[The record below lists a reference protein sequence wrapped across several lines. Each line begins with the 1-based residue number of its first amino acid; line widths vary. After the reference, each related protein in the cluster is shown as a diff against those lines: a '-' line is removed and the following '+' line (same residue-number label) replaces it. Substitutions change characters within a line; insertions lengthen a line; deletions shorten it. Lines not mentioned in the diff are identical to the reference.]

1 MSTKMS
7 NTTEFGWSETS
18 GIPLLTKLRSDL
30 KTAMLS
36 RNEAVKGAIRIIIS
50 EFPTRIT
57 LPITLESGKKSS
69 RPKRDDEITNDE
81 IISVIMGLC
90 KSEKQTLEFAKQ
102 TTSDYLQVLESYL
115 PSMATED
122 EIMAWTKANIDL
134 SQFKTPMQ
142 AMGTIMKH
150 FGKGADGNMVKKVLG
165 SLAG

>member
-1 MSTKMS
+1 MS
-7 NTTEFGWSETS
+7 NTTEYGWNEAS

-36 RNEAVKGAIRIIIS
+36 KNEPVKGAIRIIIS

-90 KSEKQTLEFAKQ
+90 KSEKQTLEFTKQ
-102 TTSDYLQVLESYL
+102 ATSDYLQVLESYL
-115 PSMATED
+115 PRMATED
-122 EIMAWTKANIDL
+122 EIMAWTKENIDL
-134 SQFKTPMQ
+134 SQFKSPMQ
-142 AMGTIMKH
+142 AMGAIMKH
-150 FGKGADGNMVKKVLG
+150 FGKTADGNMVKKVLAAIVG
-165 SLAG
+165 